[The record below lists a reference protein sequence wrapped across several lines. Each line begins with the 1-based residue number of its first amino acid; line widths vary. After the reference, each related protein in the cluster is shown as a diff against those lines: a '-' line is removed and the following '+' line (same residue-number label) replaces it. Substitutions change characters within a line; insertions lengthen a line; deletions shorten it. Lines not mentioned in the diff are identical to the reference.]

1 MLKLKHYNDI
11 PIILYEEGYIMDIG
25 SMTNNAL
32 VAEIGQRVQN
42 RRLNLNISQEEL
54 AKVSGVSRTAICHLE
69 AGNSVTLLSLL
80 GILRGLDCLGEFES
94 FLPPDQIS
102 PIQLAKLEGK
112 VRQRSRK
119 SKKG

>member
-1 MLKLKHYNDI
+1 
-11 PIILYEEGYIMDIG
+11 MDIG

-32 VAEIGQRVQN
+32 LAEIGQRVQK

-54 AKVSGVSRTAICHLE
+54 ARTSGVSRTAICHLE

-80 GILRGLDCLGEFES
+80 GILRGLDSLGEIEM

-102 PIQLAKLEGK
+102 PIQLAKLKGNI
-112 VRQRSRK
+112 RQRARK
-119 SKKG
+119 IKKG

>member
-1 MLKLKHYNDI
+1 MNI
-11 PIILYEEGYIMDIG
+11 E

-32 VAEIGQRVQN
+32 LVEIGQRVQK

-54 AKVSGVSRTAICHLE
+54 SRTSGVSRTAICHLE
-69 AGNSVTLLSLL
+69 AGNSVTMLSLL
-80 GILRGLDCLGEFES
+80 GILRGLDCLGEIEA

-102 PIQLAKLEGK
+102 PIQLAKLEGS
-112 VRQRSRK
+112 VRQRARK

>member
-1 MLKLKHYNDI
+1 
-11 PIILYEEGYIMDIG
+11 MDLD

-32 VAEIGQRVQN
+32 IAEIGQRVQK

-54 AKVSGVSRTAICHLE
+54 AKNSGVSRTAICHLE
-69 AGNSVTLLSLL
+69 AGNSVNLISLL
-80 GILRGLDCLGEFES
+80 GILRGLNCLGEFEA

-102 PIQLAKLEGK
+102 PIQLAKLEGNI
-112 VRQRSRK
+112 RQRARK

>member
-1 MLKLKHYNDI
+1 
-11 PIILYEEGYIMDIG
+11 MDIG

-32 VAEIGQRVQN
+32 VAEIGQRVQK

-54 AKVSGVSRTAICHLE
+54 AKTSGVSRTAICHLE
-69 AGNSVTLLSLL
+69 AGNSVNLLSLL
-80 GILRGLDCLGEFES
+80 GILRGLDCLGEMES

-119 SKKG
+119 TKKG